1 MAGMSVIGIDFGN
14 ESCFIAAAR
23 AGGIETIANDYS
35 LRATPSCVAFSD
47 RNRIL
52 GVAAKNQT
60 VTNMKNT
67 IHGFKRLI
75 GREFKDPHVQD
86 ELKFLPFDVSE
97 NPNGSIGIKVKY
109 LNEDKVFS
117 PEQITA
123 MLLTKLRE
131 TSEIA
136 LQCNISDCVL
146 SVPSFFT
153 NAERK
158 ALLDAAKVAG
168 LRVLRLFNETTS
180 TALTYGIYKQDLP
193 NPDDAPRNVV
203 FVDLGHSSLQVFAC
217 AFHKEKLKIIA
228 SAANPYLGGRNIDY
242 KLAKHFCQEFKQK
255 YNIEPESNPRA
266 FLRLLTEVEKLKKQ
280 MSANSTKLPFGIECF
295 MNDIDVKGEMARTQ
309 MEELCSDYFESVE
322 KTLKECLEKSK
333 LSVADIHSVEIVG
346 GSSRIPAVKGLI
358 EKIFQK
364 PASTTLNQDEAVA
377 RGCALQCAMLSPAVR
392 VRDFSVTDLQMYP
405 VVMEWD
411 PSPNE
416 PKDSKNFITVFPELH
431 AAPFS
436 KKMTFYQN
444 KPFAIQLYYEGNIP
458 YPSKF
463 IGKYQI
469 NDVKPGPD
477 NASQKVTVKVRVNMD
492 GVVSVISAS
501 MVEKLENAAA
511 SESETMEVENNE
523 EESQKQEQQPAAA
536 DAKEEKTDKP
546 AEGVAEDGDKKAE
559 PKKKVISKTIDL
571 TINATTHGLNPDDL
585 NTQTELEGKMIAE
598 DKLEKER
605 IDARNCLEEY
615 VYDLRN
621 KVGSEE
627 EYANYIDSE
636 QSSTLSTQLDETE
649 NWLYEE
655 GADVNKS
662 VYISKLD
669 ELKAIGEKIRLRKI
683 DYDDKTKAFENI
695 FCSIQIAQKKIS
707 MFKEGDERLNHLD
720 AAEIAV
726 VEEKVATALKWA
738 ENAQSLMNEFTDKSK
753 DAPVPT
759 SEIKNEMVNLNN
771 AVNPVFSKPKPAPP
785 KVEKKANGVQQ
796 NGEAEEHMDDSP
808 KADPKP
814 EEAEAKPETE
824 PAPAN

>member
-86 ELKFLPFDVSE
+86 ELKYLPYNVSE
-97 NPNGSIGIKVKY
+97 NPDGSIGIKVKY
-109 LNEDKVFS
+109 LNEDRVFT

-146 SVPSFFT
+146 SVPSFYT

-168 LRVLRLFNETTS
+168 LRVLRLFNETTA

-203 FVDLGHSSLQVFAC
+203 FVDCGHSSLQVFAC

-242 KLAKHFCQEFKQK
+242 KLAKHFSQEFKQK

-295 MNDIDVKGEMARTQ
+295 MNDIDVKGEMCRSE
-309 MEELCSDYFESVE
+309 MEELCKDVFENVE
-322 KTLKECLEKSK
+322 KTLKDCLEKSK
-333 LSVADIHSVEIVG
+333 LALSDIHSVEIVG
-346 GSSRIPAVKGLI
+346 GSSRIPAIKGLI

-364 PASTTLNQDEAVA
+364 TPSTTLNQDEAVA

-392 VRDFSVTDLQMYP
+392 VRDFSVTDLQVYP

-416 PKDSKNFITVFPELH
+416 PKDSKNFITVFPEMH

-444 KPFAIQLYYEGNIP
+444 KPFAIQLYYEGNVP

-492 GVVSVISAS
+492 GVIGVIAAS
-501 MVEKLENAAA
+501 MVEK
-511 SESETMEVENNE
+511 VENSGDTESMDVENTE
-523 EESQKQEQQPAAA
+523 EENGQKQEAGSENTENKA
-536 DAKEEKTDKP
+536 EKTQEGQSED
-546 AEGVAEDGDKKAE
+546 AEKKAAE
-559 PKKKVISKTIDL
+559 AKKKVVSKTLDL
-571 TINATTHGLNPDDL
+571 TISATTHGLSPEQL
-585 NTQTELEGKMIAE
+585 NAHTELEGKMIAD

-621 KVGSEE
+621 KLGSEE
-627 EYANYIDSE
+627 EFALYIAADDASK
-636 QSSTLSTQLDETE
+636 LSTQLDETE

-669 ELKAIGEKIRLRKI
+669 ELKAIGEKIRQRKV
-683 DYDDKTKAFENI
+683 DYEEKTKAFENI

-720 AAEIAV
+720 AAEITV
-726 VEEKVATALKWA
+726 VEEKVANALKWA
-738 ENAQSLMNEFTDKSK
+738 ENAQSLMNEFTDRTK

-759 SEIKNEMVNLNN
+759 SEIKNEMQNLNN
-771 AVNPVFSKPKPAPP
+771 AVNPVFSKPKPQP
-785 KVEKKANGVQQ
+785 KVEKKENGVQQ
-796 NGEAEEHMDDSP
+796 NGETEEHMDDSSP
-808 KADPKP
+808 KAETKAEPDTKEP
-814 EEAEAKPETE
+814 EAAAT
-824 PAPAN
+824 N

>member
-1 MAGMSVIGIDFGN
+1 MSVIGIDFGN

-86 ELKFLPFDVSE
+86 ELKFLPYNVSE
-97 NPNGSIGIKVKY
+97 NPDGSIGIKVKY
-109 LNEDKVFS
+109 LNEDRVFT

-146 SVPSFFT
+146 SVPSFYT

-168 LRVLRLFNETTS
+168 LRVLRLFNETTA

-203 FVDLGHSSLQVFAC
+203 FVDCGHSSLQVFAC

-242 KLAKHFCQEFKQK
+242 KLAKHFSQEFKQK

-295 MNDIDVKGEMARTQ
+295 MNDIDVKGEMCRSE
-309 MEELCSDYFESVE
+309 MEELCKDVFENVE
-322 KTLKECLEKSK
+322 KTLKDCLEKSK
-333 LSVADIHSVEIVG
+333 LALSDIHSVEIVG
-346 GSSRIPAVKGLI
+346 GSSRIPAIKGLI

-364 PASTTLNQDEAVA
+364 TPSTTLNQDEAVA

-392 VRDFSVTDLQMYP
+392 VRDFSVTDLQVYP

-416 PKDSKNFITVFPELH
+416 PKDSKNFITVFPEMH

-444 KPFAIQLYYEGNIP
+444 KPFAIQLYYEGNVP

-492 GVVSVISAS
+492 GVIGVIAAS
-501 MVEKLENAAA
+501 MVEK
-511 SESETMEVENNE
+511 VENSGDTESMDVENTE
-523 EESQKQEQQPAAA
+523 EENGQKQEAGSENTENKA
-536 DAKEEKTDKP
+536 EKTQEGQSED
-546 AEGVAEDGDKKAE
+546 AEKKAAE
-559 PKKKVISKTIDL
+559 AKKKVVSKTLDL
-571 TINATTHGLNPDDL
+571 TISATTHGLSPEQL
-585 NTQTELEGKMIAE
+585 NAHTELEGKMIAD

-621 KVGSEE
+621 KLGSEE
-627 EYANYIDSE
+627 EFALYIAADDASK
-636 QSSTLSTQLDETE
+636 LSTQLDETE

-669 ELKAIGEKIRLRKI
+669 ELKAIGEKIRQRKV
-683 DYDDKTKAFENI
+683 DYEEKTKAFENI

-720 AAEIAV
+720 AAEITV
-726 VEEKVATALKWA
+726 VEEKVANALKWA
-738 ENAQSLMNEFTDKSK
+738 ENAQSLMNEFTDRTK

-759 SEIKNEMVNLNN
+759 SEIKNEMQNLNN
-771 AVNPVFSKPKPAPP
+771 AVNPVFSKPKPQP
-785 KVEKKANGVQQ
+785 KVEKKENGVQQ
-796 NGEAEEHMDDSP
+796 NGETEEHMDDSSP
-808 KADPKP
+808 KAETKAEPDTKEP
-814 EEAEAKPETE
+814 EAAAT
-824 PAPAN
+824 N